1 MSDTTGLSLNHF
13 QLFELPVTFAIDI
26 PQLTERYRDLQRA
39 VHPDRYANASDQERR
54 LAMQRTAQLNEAFQ
68 VLKQPLT
75 RARYMLELQG
85 VDFNNERDT
94 QQDPMFLMEQM
105 ELREGLEEIQNHSD
119 PLTKITE
126 TMQAIEVREKQLF
139 EEIQTYLKSNSEQ
152 DQKAAKAVV
161 HKLQFMQKLR
171 QEAEDKEAA
180 LMDIL

>member
-1 MSDTTGLSLNHF
+1 MSDSTGLSLNHF
-13 QLFELPVTFAIDI
+13 QLFELPVSFGIDLM
-26 PQLTERYRDLQRA
+26 QLTERYRDLQRA

-68 VLKQPLT
+68 VLKQPLS

-85 VDFNNERDT
+85 VDFNDERDT

-105 ELREGLEEIQNHSD
+105 ELRESLEEIESATD
-119 PLTKITE
+119 PLAKITE
-126 TMQAIEVREKQLF
+126 IMQAIDAREKQLF
-139 EEIQTYLKSNSEQ
+139 DEIQSHLTTAGEQ

-161 HKLQFMQKLR
+161 HKLQFMHKLR